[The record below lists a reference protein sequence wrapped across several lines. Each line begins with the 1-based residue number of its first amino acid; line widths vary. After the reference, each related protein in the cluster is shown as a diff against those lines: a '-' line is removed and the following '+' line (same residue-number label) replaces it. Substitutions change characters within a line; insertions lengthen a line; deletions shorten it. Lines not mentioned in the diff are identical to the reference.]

1 MALKVDGQNNSY
13 EVALAQKLQLQLTQP
28 MSDIQTKLTNRD
40 FEGDFFKIG
49 DTVSIVKPDINSIEV
64 KVGDVVTDAR
74 LELVPDIDFQEKTT
88 LKIDKSS
95 RYAFF
100 VSDVN
105 KAEGKWNYES
115 LGLAGAGHQI
125 RRKKNVELC
134 NLIVNDAT
142 ITRIGGGTPAA
153 PIDCKSVDDL
163 YSKVLLPMYLHLYN
177 TGAIAADGSIPMG
190 SNPVE
195 GKASTAGVFM
205 PTQGIAM
212 LLQSKYLTDRSTTM
226 ADQKVETANVGK
238 VLGMDIAIEPALSQD
253 SKEKI
258 TVSGLAENAFVVI
271 AGTSNTVTEA
281 SKVLPPERFRS
292 HTRFG
297 DEFHGLEVYGRK
309 VVEKDAACVAFVKFT
324 PPAQA

>member
-40 FEGDFFKIG
+40 FEGDFFRIG
-49 DTVSIVKPDINSIEV
+49 DTVSIVKPDVTSIKV
-64 KVGDVVTDAR
+64 TVGDVTDAR
-74 LELVPDIDFQEKTT
+74 MALDQDIDFEEKMT

-95 RYAFF
+95 RYGFF

-115 LGLAGAGHQI
+115 LGLAVAGHKI
-125 RRKKNVELC
+125 RREKNVELC
-134 NLIVNDAT
+134 NLIANDTT
-142 ITRIGGGTPAA
+142 IKKLGTPAA
-153 PIDCKSVDDL
+153 PIVCATVDDL

-205 PTQGIAM
+205 PSDGIAM
-212 LLQSKYLTDRSTTM
+212 LLQSKYLTDRSTTQ

-238 VLGMDIAIEPALSQD
+238 ILGMDVAIEPALAQD
-253 SKEKI
+253 AKEKI
-258 TVSGLAENAFVVI
+258 TVDTLKTGAFVVI
-271 AGTSNTVTEA
+271 AGTSNAVTEA

-309 VVEKDAACVAFVKFT
+309 VVEKDAAIVAFVQA
-324 PPAQA
+324 PAGA

>member
-49 DTVSIVKPDINSIEV
+49 DTVSIVKPDVSSINVS
-64 KVGDVVTDAR
+64 VGDVTDAR
-74 LELVPDIDFQEKTT
+74 MELNQDINFEEKMT

-95 RYAFF
+95 RYGFF

-115 LGLAGAGHQI
+115 LGLAIAGHKI
-125 RRKKNVELC
+125 RREKNVKLC
-134 NLIVNDAT
+134 NLIVNDTT
-142 ITRIGGGTPAA
+142 IKRLVTPAA
-153 PIDCKSVDDL
+153 PISCKSVDDL

-205 PTQGIAM
+205 PSDGIAM

-238 VLGMDIAIEPALSQD
+238 VLGMDIAIEPALAQD
-253 SKEKI
+253 AKEKI
-258 TVSGLAENAFVVI
+258 TVPSLKAGAFVVI

-292 HTRFG
+292 HDRFG

-309 VVEKDAACVAFVKFT
+309 VVEKDAAIVAFVEFT
-324 PPAQA
+324 PPVQA

>member
-49 DTVSIVKPDINSIEV
+49 DTVSIVKPDVDSIQV
-64 KVGDVVTDAR
+64 SVGEVTDTR
-74 LELVPDIDFQEKTT
+74 MTLGQDIDFEEKMT

-115 LGLAGAGHQI
+115 LGLAVAGHKI
-125 RRKKNVELC
+125 RRDKNIELC
-134 NLIVNDAT
+134 NLIANDTT
-142 ITRIGGGTPAA
+142 IKRLGTPAA

-205 PTQGIAM
+205 PSDGIAM

-238 VLGMDIAIEPALSQD
+238 VLGMDVAIEPALAQNA
-253 SKEKI
+253 KEKI
-258 TVSGLAENAFVVI
+258 TVETLKAGAFVVI

-309 VVEKDAACVAFVKFT
+309 VVEKDAAIVAFVEYN
-324 PPAQA
+324 PAA

>member
-49 DTVSIVKPDINSIEV
+49 DTVSIVKPDVDSIKVE
-64 KVGDVVTDAR
+64 VGDVTDTRMA
-74 LELVPDIDFQEKTT
+74 LGQDIDFEEKMT

-95 RYAFF
+95 RYGFF

-115 LGLAGAGHQI
+115 LGLAVAGHKI
-125 RRKKNVELC
+125 RRKKNIELC
-134 NLIVNDAT
+134 DLIANDAT
-142 ITRIGGGTPAA
+142 IKRLGTPAA
-153 PIDCKSVDDL
+153 PITCATVDDL

-205 PTQGIAM
+205 PSDGIAM

-238 VLGMDIAIEPALSQD
+238 VLGMDIAIEPALAQNA
-253 SKEKI
+253 KEKI
-258 TVSGLAENAFVVI
+258 TVASLKAGAFVVI

-309 VVEKDAACVAFVKFT
+309 VVEKDAAIVAFVEYD
-324 PPAQA
+324 PA

>member
-1 MALKVDGQNNSY
+1 MALKVGETNNSY

-28 MSDIQTKLTNRD
+28 MSDIQTKLTNKD

-49 DTVSIVKPDINSIEV
+49 DTVSIVKPDAASIKVEV
-64 KVGDVVTDAR
+64 GNLTDAR
-74 LELVPDIDFQEKTT
+74 MTLEQDINFEEKMT

-95 RYAFF
+95 RYGFF

-115 LGLAGAGHQI
+115 LGLAVAGHKI

-134 NLIVNDAT
+134 DLVVNDET
-142 ITRIGGGTPAA
+142 IHRIGTPAA
-153 PIDCKSVDDL
+153 PIECASVDDL
-163 YSKVLLPMYLHLYN
+163 YAKVLLPMYLHLYN

-195 GKASTAGVFM
+195 GKATTAGVFM
-205 PTQGIAM
+205 PTDGIAM
-212 LLQSKYLTDRSTTM
+212 LLQSKYLTDRSTTQ

-238 VLGMDIAIEPALSQD
+238 VLGMDVAIEPALSQ
-253 SKEKI
+253 SSAEKI
-258 TVSGLAENAFVVI
+258 TVAGLAAGAFVVV

-281 SKVLPPERFRS
+281 SKVLPPEKFRS

-297 DEFHGLEVYGRK
+297 DEFHGLEIYGRK
-309 VVEKDAACVAFVKFT
+309 LVEKDAAIVAFVKA
-324 PPAQA
+324 PVV

>member
-49 DTVSIVKPDINSIEV
+49 DTVSIVKPDVTSIKV
-64 KVGDVVTDAR
+64 AVGDVTDERMA
-74 LELVPDIDFQEKTT
+74 LSQDIDFEEKMT

-95 RYAFF
+95 RYGFF

-115 LGLAGAGHQI
+115 LGLAVAGHKI
-125 RRKKNVELC
+125 RREKNIELC
-134 NLIVNDAT
+134 NLIANDTT
-142 ITRIGGGTPAA
+142 IKRLGTPAT
-153 PIDCKSVDDL
+153 PITCATVDDL

-205 PTQGIAM
+205 PSDGIAM
-212 LLQSKYLTDRSTTM
+212 LLQSKYLTDRSTTQ

-238 VLGMDIAIEPALSQD
+238 ILGMDVAIEPALAQD
-253 SKEKI
+253 AKEKI
-258 TVSGLAENAFVVI
+258 TVETLKAGAFVVI

-309 VVEKDAACVAFVKFT
+309 VVEKDAAIVAFVQA
-324 PPAQA
+324 PAEA

>member
-49 DTVSIVKPDINSIEV
+49 DTVSIVKPDIDSIEV
-64 KVGDVVTDAR
+64 KVGEVVTDAR

-115 LGLAGAGHQI
+115 LGLAGAGHKI
-125 RRKKNVELC
+125 RRKKNIELC
-134 NLIVNDAT
+134 DLIANDAT
-142 ITRIGGGTPAA
+142 IKRLGTPAA
-153 PIDCKSVDDL
+153 PIACTSVDDL

-205 PTQGIAM
+205 PSDAIAM

-238 VLGMDIAIEPALSQD
+238 VLGMDVAIEPALSQD

-258 TVSGLAENAFVVI
+258 TVAGLAEGAFVVI

-292 HTRFG
+292 HKRFG

-309 VVEKDAACVAFVKFT
+309 VVEKDAACVAFVKYN
-324 PPAQA
+324 PA

>member
-1 MALKVDGQNNSY
+1 MALSQDV
-13 EVALAQKLQLQLTQP
+13 
-28 MSDIQTKLTNRD
+28 D
-40 FEGDFFKIG
+40 FE
-49 DTVSIVKPDINSIEV
+49 
-64 KVGDVVTDAR
+64 
-74 LELVPDIDFQEKTT
+74 EKMT

-95 RYAFF
+95 RYGFF

-115 LGLAGAGHQI
+115 LGLAVAGHKI
-125 RRKKNVELC
+125 RREKNVELC
-134 NLIVNDAT
+134 NLIANDTT
-142 ITRIGGGTPAA
+142 IKRLGTPAA
-153 PIDCKSVDDL
+153 PIACATVDDL

-205 PTQGIAM
+205 PSDGIAM
-212 LLQSKYLTDRSTTM
+212 LLQSKYLTDRSTTQ

-238 VLGMDIAIEPALSQD
+238 ILGMDVAIEPALAQD
-253 SKEKI
+253 AKEKI
-258 TVSGLAENAFVVI
+258 TVDALAAGAFVVI

-309 VVEKDAACVAFVKFT
+309 VVEKDAAIVAFVKA
-324 PPAQA
+324 PQA

>member
-1 MALKVDGQNNSY
+1 MAFKVDAQNNSY

-49 DTVSIVKPDINSIEV
+49 DTVSIVKPDVDSIKVE
-64 KVGDVVTDAR
+64 VGDVTDTRMA
-74 LELVPDIDFQEKTT
+74 LGQDIDFEEKMT

-95 RYAFF
+95 RYGFF

-115 LGLAGAGHQI
+115 LGLAVAGHKI
-125 RRKKNVELC
+125 RRKKNIELC
-134 NLIVNDAT
+134 DLIANDAT
-142 ITRIGGGTPAA
+142 IKKLGTPEI
-153 PIDCKSVDDL
+153 PIACTSVDDL

-205 PTQGIAM
+205 PSDGIAM

-238 VLGMDIAIEPALSQD
+238 VLGMDVAIEPALAQNA
-253 SKEKI
+253 KEKI
-258 TVSGLAENAFVVI
+258 TVELLKSGAFVVI

-309 VVEKDAACVAFVKFT
+309 VVEKDAAIVAFVEYN
-324 PPAQA
+324 PA

>member
-1 MALKVDGQNNSY
+1 MALKVDGTNNSY

-49 DTVSIVKPDINSIEV
+49 DTVSIVKPDVSSIKVEV
-64 KVGDVVTDAR
+64 GAITDDR
-74 LELVPDIDFQEKTT
+74 MTLEQDIDFEEKMT

-95 RYAFF
+95 RYGFF

-115 LGLAGAGHQI
+115 LGLAVAGHKI
-125 RRKKNVELC
+125 RCKKNVELC
-134 NLIVNDAT
+134 DLVVNDTT
-142 ITRIGGGTPAA
+142 IHRIGTPAA
-153 PIDCKSVDDL
+153 PIECASVDDL
-163 YSKVLLPMYLHLYN
+163 YAKVLLPMYLYLYN
-177 TGAIAADGSIPMG
+177 TGAIAANGSIPMG

-195 GKASTAGVFM
+195 GKATTAGVFM
-205 PTQGIAM
+205 PADGIAM
-212 LLQSKYLTDRSTTM
+212 LLQSKYLTDRSTTQ

-238 VLGMDIAIEPALSQD
+238 ILGMDVAIEPALSQD
-253 SKEKI
+253 SAEKI
-258 TVSGLAENAFVVI
+258 TVEQLAAGAFVVV

-281 SKVLPPERFRS
+281 SKVLPPEKFRS
-292 HTRFG
+292 HKRFG

-309 VVEKDAACVAFVKFT
+309 VVEKDAAVVAFVKA
-324 PPAQA
+324 PVA

>member
-49 DTVSIVKPDINSIEV
+49 DTVSIVKPDIDSIAV
-64 KVGDVVTDAR
+64 DVGAVTDERMA
-74 LELVPDIDFQEKTT
+74 LGNDIDFEEKMT

-95 RYAFF
+95 RYGFF

-115 LGLAGAGHQI
+115 LGLAVAGHKI

-134 NLIVNDAT
+134 DLIANDAT
-142 ITRIGGGTPAA
+142 IKRLGTPAA
-153 PIDCKSVDDL
+153 PLTCTSVDDL

-205 PTQGIAM
+205 PTDGIAM
-212 LLQSKYLTDRSTTM
+212 LLQSKYLTDRSTTQ

-238 VLGMDIAIEPALSQD
+238 VLGMDVAIEPALAQD
-253 SKEKI
+253 SAEKI
-258 TVSGLAENAFVVI
+258 TVDTLKPGAFVVI

-292 HTRFG
+292 HSRFG

-309 VVEKDAACVAFVKFT
+309 VVEKDAAIVAFVEYT
-324 PPAQA
+324 PA

>member
-49 DTVSIVKPDINSIEV
+49 DTVSIVKPDTDSIKVE
-64 KVGDVVTDAR
+64 VGDVTDTRMA
-74 LELVPDIDFQEKTT
+74 LGQDIDFEEKMT

-95 RYAFF
+95 RYGFF

-115 LGLAGAGHQI
+115 LGLAVAGHKI

-134 NLIVNDAT
+134 DLIANDTT
-142 ITRIGGGTPAA
+142 IKRLGTPAA
-153 PIDCKSVDDL
+153 PITCATVDDL

-205 PTQGIAM
+205 PSDGIAM

-238 VLGMDIAIEPALSQD
+238 VLGMDIAIEPALAQNA
-253 SKEKI
+253 KEKI
-258 TVSGLAENAFVVI
+258 TVASLKAGAFVVI

-309 VVEKDAACVAFVKFT
+309 VVEKDAAIVAFVEYN
-324 PPAQA
+324 PA

>member
-49 DTVSIVKPDINSIEV
+49 DTVSIVKPDVSSINVS
-64 KVGDVVTDAR
+64 VGDVTDAR
-74 LELVPDIDFQEKTT
+74 MELGHDINFEEKMT

-95 RYAFF
+95 RYGFF

-115 LGLAGAGHQI
+115 LGLAIAGHKI
-125 RRKKNVELC
+125 RREKNVKLC

-238 VLGMDIAIEPALSQD
+238 VLGMDVAIEPALSQD

-258 TVSGLAENAFVVI
+258 TVAGLAAGAFVVI

-292 HTRFG
+292 HDRFG
-297 DEFHGLEVYGRK
+297 DEFHGLEIYGRK

>member
-49 DTVSIVKPDINSIEV
+49 DTVSIVKPDVTSIKV
-64 KVGDVVTDAR
+64 AVGDVTDAR
-74 LELVPDIDFQEKTT
+74 MALGQDIDFEEKMT

-95 RYAFF
+95 RYGFF

-115 LGLAGAGHQI
+115 LGLAVAGHKI
-125 RRKKNVELC
+125 RREKNIELC
-134 NLIVNDAT
+134 NLIANDTT
-142 ITRIGGGTPAA
+142 IKRLGTPAVPVA
-153 PIDCKSVDDL
+153 CTSVDDL

-205 PTQGIAM
+205 PSDGIAM
-212 LLQSKYLTDRSTTM
+212 LLQSKYLTDRSTTQ

-238 VLGMDIAIEPALSQD
+238 ILGMDVAIEPALAQD
-253 SKEKI
+253 AKEKI
-258 TVSGLAENAFVVI
+258 TVETLKAGAFVVI

-309 VVEKDAACVAFVKFT
+309 VVEKDAAIVAFVEYT
-324 PPAQA
+324 PA

>member
-49 DTVSIVKPDINSIEV
+49 DTVSIVKPDVTSIKVEV
-64 KVGDVVTDAR
+64 GAITDAR
-74 LELVPDIDFQEKTT
+74 MALEQDIDFEEKMT

-95 RYAFF
+95 RYGFF

-115 LGLAGAGHQI
+115 LGLAVAGHKI

-134 NLIVNDAT
+134 DLIVNDAT
-142 ITRIGGGTPAA
+142 ITRLGSPTA
-153 PIDCKSVDDL
+153 PIECASVDDF
-163 YSKVLLPMYLHLYN
+163 YAKVLLPMYLHLYN

-205 PTQGIAM
+205 PTDGIAM

-238 VLGMDIAIEPALSQD
+238 VLGMDVAIEPALSQK
-253 SKEKI
+253 SAEKI
-258 TVSGLAENAFVVI
+258 TVASLAPGAFVVV

-281 SKVLPPERFRS
+281 SKVLPPEKFRS

-309 VVEKDAACVAFVKFT
+309 VVEKDAAIVAFVKA
-324 PPAQA
+324 PVA

>member
-49 DTVSIVKPDINSIEV
+49 DTVSIVKPDVASIKV
-64 KVGDVVTDAR
+64 SVGDVTDAR
-74 LELVPDIDFQEKTT
+74 MELGKDIDFEEKMT

-95 RYAFF
+95 RYGFF

-115 LGLAGAGHQI
+115 LGLAVAGHKI
-125 RRKKNVELC
+125 RREKNVKLC

-142 ITRIGGGTPAA
+142 IKRLGTPEDPVA
-153 PIDCKSVDDL
+153 CTSVDDL
-163 YSKVLLPMYLHLYN
+163 YSEVLLPMYLHLYN

-238 VLGMDIAIEPALSQD
+238 VLGMDVAIEPALSQD

-258 TVSGLAENAFVVI
+258 TVASLKAGAFVVL

-281 SKVLPPERFRS
+281 SKVLPPERFRA
-292 HTRFG
+292 HDRFG

-309 VVEKDAACVAFVKFT
+309 VVEKDAAIVAFVEYN
-324 PPAQA
+324 PAQATV

>member
-49 DTVSIVKPDINSIEV
+49 DPVSIVKPDVSSIHV
-64 KVGDVVTDAR
+64 SVDVLTDAR
-74 LELVPDIDFQEKTT
+74 MELGQDINFEEKMT

-95 RYAFF
+95 RYGFF

-115 LGLAGAGHQI
+115 LGLAIAGHKI
-125 RRKKNVELC
+125 RREKNVKLC

-177 TGAIAADGSIPMG
+177 TGAIAADGSVPMG

-238 VLGMDIAIEPALSQD
+238 VLGIDVAIEPPLS
-253 SKEKI
+253 
-258 TVSGLAENAFVVI
+258 
-271 AGTSNTVTEA
+271 
-281 SKVLPPERFRS
+281 
-292 HTRFG
+292 
-297 DEFHGLEVYGRK
+297 
-309 VVEKDAACVAFVKFT
+309 
-324 PPAQA
+324 